1 MRPKPSSVL
10 NHFQMEL
17 PQLVTSPIQR
27 SPKSL
32 KLDSPQPQLRKVFLE
47 ASNRQGRAIAEL
59 DSVDHRLRGGL
70 LPQSLL
76 DRPLKIVAH
85 TLMMSPWYPIM
96 T

>member
-1 MRPKPSSVL
+1 
-10 NHFQMEL
+10 
-17 PQLVTSPIQR
+17 
-27 SPKSL
+27 
-32 KLDSPQPQLRKVFLE
+32 
-47 ASNRQGRAIAEL
+47 
-59 DSVDHRLRGGL
+59 LRGGS